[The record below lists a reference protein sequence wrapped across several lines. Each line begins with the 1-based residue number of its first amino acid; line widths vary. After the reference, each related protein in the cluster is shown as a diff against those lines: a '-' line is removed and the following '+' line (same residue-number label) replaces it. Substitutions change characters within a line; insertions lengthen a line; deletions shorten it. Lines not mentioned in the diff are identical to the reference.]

1 MNSTA
6 SRATPPSDGAA
17 LIVGRVRWT
26 VSCIAVG
33 LSMCCAAVPSPAIAS
48 PQGGPGPSAPSEAA
62 ALAHVDPSHPDST
75 RQIVEVATPSGKTM
89 RVPVGGDEYVR
100 RDARVHVEVLP
111 RWIRASWSSTR
122 GYRVPEAG
130 RIAREAR
137 SAFLCVLRLEHDVAD
152 VTLNLKLVSCWQAI
166 ELADA
171 GVEWSTV
178 DSSLRIRW
186 LLGPTS
192 RMKRE
197 ELLLRLSPQ

>member
-6 SRATPPSDGAA
+6 SRATPSSDGAA
-17 LIVGRVRWT
+17 LIVGRVRLT

-33 LSMCCAAVPSPAIAS
+33 LSMCCAGVPSPAIAS
-48 PQGGPGPSAPSEAA
+48 PQGGPGPSAPSEA

-75 RQIVEVATPSGKTM
+75 RQIVEVATPSGKTI

-100 RDARVHVEVLP
+100 REAGVHVEVL
-111 RWIRASWSSTR
+111 AEMDSSLVVVDTWLSR
-122 GYRVPEAG
+122 PGGGSYCQAG
-130 RIAREAR
+130 QER
-137 SAFLCVLRLEHDVAD
+137 FLRVLRLEHDVAD
-152 VTLNLKLVSCWQAI
+152 VILNLKLVSCWQAI
-166 ELADA
+166 ELADT

-192 RMKRE
+192 RMKPE